1 MDTPTGNQNEISGRA
16 VRRPAVNLPKQAFRP
31 GALNGASYLPAGDNP
46 KPGWGSAGATGQP
59 NGHQVRGNAARTRGH
74 DGLKLRRPPNPLGSS
89 ERLVPF
95 RCPFRCRTGRTAT
108 LRVVL
113 THNGTLQQSGTTRL
127 HQTGST
133 VCGAADGSPPVS
145 SL

>member
-59 NGHQVRGNAARTRGH
+59 NGHQVRGNAART
-74 DGLKLRRPPNPLGSS
+74 
-89 ERLVPF
+89 
-95 RCPFRCRTGRTAT
+95 
-108 LRVVL
+108 
-113 THNGTLQQSGTTRL
+113 
-127 HQTGST
+127 
-133 VCGAADGSPPVS
+133 
-145 SL
+145 